1 VNILGQAF
9 YYVKENQITMKKTIL
24 FASLIVAVPLAVAII
39 FVLHPTQVKGEES
52 KAQNMEIRVD
62 NFTFNPDTLTV
73 PLNSAVTWV
82 NKDDIPHVIA
92 STDGMFKSK
101 ALDTDQQYS
110 FTFTKAGTYPYFC
123 AIHPKMVGKIVV
135 H

>member
-1 VNILGQAF
+1 L
-9 YYVKENQITMKKTIL
+9 
-24 FASLIVAVPLAVAII
+24 
-39 FVLHPTQVKGEES
+39 
-52 KAQNMEIRVD
+52 
-62 NFTFNPDTLTV
+62 
-73 PLNSAVTWV
+73 
-82 NKDDIPHVIA
+82 
-92 STDGMFKSK
+92 FKSK

>member
-1 VNILGQAF
+1 
-9 YYVKENQITMKKTIL
+9 MKRTIL
-24 FASLIVAVPLAVAII
+24 FSSLIVAVPLAVAL
-39 FVLHPTQVKGEES
+39 VLMLRPTRARGEGN
-52 KAQNMEIRVD
+52 KAQAMEVKVD
-62 NFTFNPDTLTV
+62 NFTFSPETLTV
-73 PLNSAVTWV
+73 PVNSAITWV

-92 STDGMFKSK
+92 SADGLFKSK